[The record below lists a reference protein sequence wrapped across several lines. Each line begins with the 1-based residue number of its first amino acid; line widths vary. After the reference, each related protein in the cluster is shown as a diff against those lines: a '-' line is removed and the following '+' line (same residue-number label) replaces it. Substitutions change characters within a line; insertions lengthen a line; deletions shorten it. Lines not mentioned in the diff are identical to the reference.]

1 MSELPVI
8 AIFDIGKTNK
18 KLLVFNEQLEL
29 VEQLSTRIEEIQDED
44 GFPCDDLREIEQFIF
59 SGLDFILEHP
69 DWDLKAVNFS
79 AYGAS
84 LVYIDG
90 TGKPLTPLYN
100 YLKPYP
106 ENVKKELLDKYG
118 GAEDWSRETASPVL
132 GSLNSGLQLY
142 RIKKEQPKLFDR
154 IKYALH
160 LPQYLAYLLTGIG
173 CSDFTSV
180 GCHTGLWDFDQ
191 MKYHDWVGL
200 ERLSEKLAP
209 LLPSNHKE
217 RVAYK
222 NHSFWCGIGVHD
234 SSGALIPYL
243 QHTQT
248 PFVLLS
254 TGTWCITLNPFNNQ
268 SLTKDQLL
276 SDCLCYLMY
285 NGIPVKASRLFAGM
299 EHEVQV
305 ARIAEHFKQS
315 KLSVEESIIDL
326 SFIPSTNSAAFESA
340 RGKQAPIDF
349 LYYRNRKIESFKSA
363 SEAYH
368 QLIFELVEMQVQS
381 IRCVLTNDIRLL
393 FIDGGFAK
401 NKLFLHYLKKS
412 FPGIEI
418 QTSEISQASALG
430 AALLIEKISL

>member
-1 MSELPVI
+1 MPVIAVI

-18 KLLVFNEQLEL
+18 KLLIFNDQFELIEQ
-29 VEQLSTRIEEIQDED
+29 VSKRIEEIQDED
-44 GFPCDDLREIEQFIF
+44 GFSCDDLMEIEQFVF
-59 SGLDFILEHP
+59 SGLDFILQRP
-69 DWDLKAVNFS
+69 DWILKAVNFS

-84 LVYIDG
+84 LVYIDDK
-90 TGKPLTPLYN
+90 GKPLTPLYN

-106 ENVKKELLDKYG
+106 DALLKALLDKYG
-118 GAEDWSRETASPVL
+118 GAERWSRETASPVL

-142 RIKKEQPKLFDR
+142 RIKNEQPELFSR

-160 LPQYLAYLLTGIG
+160 LPQYLAYLLTKLA

-180 GCHTGLWDFDQ
+180 GCHTGLWNFDK
-191 MKYHDWVGL
+191 MKYHAWVEL
-200 ERLSEKLAP
+200 EGLSEKLAP
-209 LLPSNHKE
+209 LFPSNHKE
-217 RVAYK
+217 RVEYK

-234 SSGALIPYL
+234 SSGALLPYL
-243 QHTQT
+243 QNTQT

-268 SLTKDQLL
+268 TLTKDQLL
-276 SDCLCYLMY
+276 SDCLCYLMF
-285 NGIPVKASRLFAGM
+285 NGNPVMASRLFAGQ
-299 EHEVQV
+299 EHEAQV
-305 ARIAEHFKQS
+305 TRIAEQFKQS
-315 KLSVEESIIDL
+315 KISVEESTVNL
-326 SFIPSTNSAAFESA
+326 SFIPKTDLAGFEA
-340 RGKQAPIDF
+340 EKGKQTPIDSLRF
-349 LYYRNRKIESFKSA
+349 RSRNIESFKSA

-368 QLIFELVEMQVQS
+368 QLIFELVEIQVQS
-381 IRCVLTNDIRLL
+381 MRWVLTNEIRLI

-401 NKLFLHYLKKS
+401 NKLFLHFLKES